1 MWWIK
6 LKRYFRVCAFILSIT
21 LINVDARAY
30 ETKTDEQILAEM
42 QQMQDRITETL
53 IIEDNKY
60 IYDYDTIKEIVDV
73 YDFDEFNQ
81 VAGTNYTKES
91 FLDIAMDSIENTDLT
106 PQVIPTG
113 ICGQTWKI
121 EGWNYVRTAQTKAV
135 SNALVNDAK
144 NYAEICR
151 AGGTIGGAATAA
163 VPAVAAILIAASAL
177 GVAYYNTFAN
187 NLSYQNS
194 LSKCGTVIDINKFY
208 FHYQIWNQ
216 ANYNG

>member
-1 MWWIK
+1 MELCK
-6 LKRYFRVCAFILSIT
+6 NCSI
-21 LINVDARAY
+21 
-30 ETKTDEQILAEM
+30 
-42 QQMQDRITETL
+42 
-53 IIEDNKY
+53 
-60 IYDYDTIKEIVDV
+60 
-73 YDFDEFNQ
+73 
-81 VAGTNYTKES
+81 
-91 FLDIAMDSIENTDLT
+91 
-106 PQVIPTG
+106 
-113 ICGQTWKI
+113 
-121 EGWNYVRTAQTKAV
+121 KAV

-144 NYAEICR
+144 NYAEICA

-208 FHYQIWNQ
+208 FHYQMWNQ

>member
-1 MWWIK
+1 M
-6 LKRYFRVCAFILSIT
+6 CAFILSIT

-60 IYDYDTIKEIVDV
+60 IYDYDTIKEIVDI

-91 FLDIAMDSIENTDLT
+91 FLDIAIDFIENTDLT

-144 NYAEICR
+144 N
-151 AGGTIGGAATAA
+151 
-163 VPAVAAILIAASAL
+163 
-177 GVAYYNTFAN
+177 
-187 NLSYQNS
+187 
-194 LSKCGTVIDINKFY
+194 
-208 FHYQIWNQ
+208 
-216 ANYNG
+216 

>member
-1 MWWIK
+1 M
-6 LKRYFRVCAFILSIT
+6 CAFILSIT
-21 LINVDARAY
+21 LINVDARVY

-91 FLDIAMDSIENTDLT
+91 FLDIAIDSIENTDLT

-113 ICGQTWKI
+113 ICGQTWNI
-121 EGWNYVRTAQTKAV
+121 EGWNYGRTAQTKAV

-144 NYAEICR
+144 NYVEICA
-151 AGGTIGGAATAA
+151 AGGTIGGAATA
-163 VPAVAAILIAASAL
+163 AL

>member
-1 MWWIK
+1 
-6 LKRYFRVCAFILSIT
+6 
-21 LINVDARAY
+21 
-30 ETKTDEQILAEM
+30 
-42 QQMQDRITETL
+42 MQDRITETL

-91 FLDIAMDSIENTDLT
+91 FLDIAIDSIENTDLT

-151 AGGTIGGAATAA
+151 AGGTIGGAATSA
-163 VPAVAAILIAASAL
+163 VPAVAVVLVAASAL

-194 LSKCGTVIDINKFY
+194 LSKCGIVIDINKFY

>member
-1 MWWIK
+1 M
-6 LKRYFRVCAFILSIT
+6 
-21 LINVDARAY
+21 INVDARVY

-144 NYAEICR
+144 KLCR
-151 AGGTIGGAATAA
+151 NLSCWWNHWWCSNFSCSSSCCNFDCSFSIGGC
-163 VPAVAAILIAASAL
+163 IL
-177 GVAYYNTFAN
+177 
-187 NLSYQNS
+187 
-194 LSKCGTVIDINKFY
+194 
-208 FHYQIWNQ
+208 
-216 ANYNG
+216 